1 MCCPDSDRE
10 NSTITQHYSH
20 FLHDE
25 NLPGYFFCAAALAT
39 VTVLNQKEK
48 SIMSDQD
55 RQLLVPLTMNQA
67 NPDAMSQNIL
77 VLGAGE
83 LGLPVLR
90 NLAQRAKNIDG
101 AKISVL
107 LRASAVA
114 SSAPG
119 KQKDIAEI
127 RSLGIEIVMGDL
139 VKSSIDELAA
149 LFGQYDTVVGCA
161 GYAAGID
168 TPMKL
173 ARAALQ
179 ARIPRYFPWQFG
191 VDFDLIGRGS
201 PQDIFDAQLDVREL
215 LRGQDQ
221 TEWVII
227 STGMFMSYLFEP
239 EFGVVDLKE
248 SAVHALGSLDTAVTL
263 TTPDDIG
270 ALTAEILF
278 AQPRI
283 RNEIV
288 YLAGDTVTYGEVA
301 DKLQAALGHPF
312 SRSAWSEQYL
322 LSELA
327 RDPHNMMRKY
337 RAAFAQGRGVAWDK
351 STTFNSHRALSVT
364 DVSSWINANLTSG
377 RRE

>member
-1 MCCPDSDRE
+1 
-10 NSTITQHYSH
+10 
-20 FLHDE
+20 
-25 NLPGYFFCAAALAT
+25 
-39 VTVLNQKEK
+39 
-48 SIMSDQD
+48 MSDQN

-67 NPDAMSQNIL
+67 DPNAMSQNIL

-90 NLAQRAKNIDG
+90 SLAHRAKGIDG
-101 AKISVL
+101 VKISVL
-107 LRASAVA
+107 LRASAVE
-114 SSAPG
+114 SSTPG
-119 KQKDIAEI
+119 KQRDIAEI
-127 RSLGIEIVMGDL
+127 RDLGIEIVVGDL
-139 VKSSIDELAA
+139 VKSSIDELAVVFA
-149 LFGQYDTVVGCA
+149 KYDTVLGCA

-191 VDFDLIGRGS
+191 VDFDVIGRGS

-215 LRGQDQ
+215 LRSQHQ

-239 EFGVVDLKE
+239 EFGVVDLQNH
-248 SAVHALGSLDTAVTL
+248 AVHALGSLDTAVTL

-270 ALTAEILF
+270 ALTAEVMF
-278 AQPRI
+278 AKPRI
-283 RNEIV
+283 QNEIV

-301 DKLQAALGHPF
+301 DKLEVSLGRPF
-312 SRSAWSEQYL
+312 TRSEWSEEYL
-322 LSELA
+322 LGELA

-351 STTFNSHRALSVT
+351 SGTFNSQRALAVT
-364 DVSSWINANLTSG
+364 DVASWINVNLISG
-377 RRE
+377 RSK

>member
-1 MCCPDSDRE
+1 
-10 NSTITQHYSH
+10 
-20 FLHDE
+20 
-25 NLPGYFFCAAALAT
+25 
-39 VTVLNQKEK
+39 
-48 SIMSDQD
+48 MSDQD
-55 RQLLVPLTMNQA
+55 RQLLVPLSYPMNQTDPNA
-67 NPDAMSQNIL
+67 TSQNIL

-90 NLAQRAKNIDG
+90 NLARRAKDVDG

-107 LRASAVA
+107 LRASAVE
-114 SSAPG
+114 SSASG
-119 KQKDIAEI
+119 RQHDIAEI
-127 RSLGIEIVMGDL
+127 RGLGIEIVIGDL
-139 VKSSIDELAA
+139 VKSSIDELAGV
-149 LFGQYDTVVGCA
+149 FTQYDTVIGCA

-191 VDFDLIGRGS
+191 VDFDVIGRGS

-215 LRGQDQ
+215 LRSQHQ

-239 EFGVVDLKE
+239 EFGVVDLQND
-248 SAVHALGSLDTAVTL
+248 AVHALGSLDTAVTL
-263 TTPDDIG
+263 TTPHDIG
-270 ALTAEILF
+270 ALTAEIVF
-278 AQPRI
+278 AKPRI

-301 DKLQAALGHPF
+301 DKLQAALGRPF
-312 SRSAWSEQYL
+312 RRSEWSVQYL
-322 LSELA
+322 LDELA
-327 RDPHNMMRKY
+327 RDPQNMMRKY

-351 STTFNSHRALSVT
+351 RGTFNQLRTLPVT
-364 DVSSWINANLTSG
+364 DVASWINANLISG
-377 RRE
+377 RSK

>member
-1 MCCPDSDRE
+1 MNPTD
-10 NSTITQHYSH
+10 N
-20 FLHDE
+20 
-25 NLPGYFFCAAALAT
+25 N
-39 VTVLNQKEK
+39 VT
-48 SIMSDQD
+48 S
-55 RQLLVPLTMNQA
+55 R
-67 NPDAMSQNIL
+67 NIL

-90 NLAQRAKNIDG
+90 NLARKAKDVDG
-101 AKISVL
+101 ARISVL
-107 LRASAVA
+107 LRASAVE
-114 SSAPG
+114 STEPG
-119 KQKDIAEI
+119 KRNDIALI
-127 RSLGIEIVMGDL
+127 RDLGIEIVIGDL
-139 VKSSIDELAA
+139 VKSTIDELAVVFA
-149 LFGQYDTVVGCA
+149 RYDTVIGCA

-191 VDFDLIGRGS
+191 VDFDVIGRGS

-215 LRGQDQ
+215 LRGQRE

-239 EFGVVDLKE
+239 EFGVVDLKNN
-248 SAVHALGSLDTAVTL
+248 AVHALGSLDTAVTL

-270 ALTAEILF
+270 ALTAEIVF
-278 AQPRI
+278 ARPRI

-301 DKLQAALGHPF
+301 DKLQAGLGRPF
-312 SRSAWSEQYL
+312 ARSAWSVPYL
-322 LSELA
+322 MDELA
-327 RDPHNMMRKY
+327 RDPRNMMRKY

-351 STTFNSHRALSVT
+351 SGTFNHREGIPVT
-364 DVSSWINANLTSG
+364 DVATWIQANL
-377 RRE
+377 